1 MKACVSALAR
11 ETPRRED
18 WREETVLKDIFRH
31 EGNGKVGALLRSMDH
46 FPAGLEIA
54 AAAGLCRSARSP
66 SLWLTVVRWCADAI
80 NVICF
85 VSHFSDVVCI
95 EF

>member
-31 EGNGKVGALLRSMDH
+31 EGNGKGRR
-46 FPAGLEIA
+46 PAEID
-54 AAAGLCRSARSP
+54 GPFSRWLGDCCSCGSVSVC
-66 SLWLTVVRWCADAI
+66 SLPITVAD
-80 NVICF
+80 
-85 VSHFSDVVCI
+85 SRKVVC
-95 EF
+95 